1 MALPDGVPTITVKD
15 TRTHPDGPGHRGR
28 FTLTPDAPT
37 VTLTNHGQIIMG
49 AANAL
54 WDEETDEAA
63 VTVVVADLTHKL
75 TAQTPPAPL
84 ATLASC
90 TGCPTVEEVSHYR
103 LIRGMAM
110 QRQEHEP
117 AAADAKARAWAQ
129 SHAETCRAIP
139 KPPEPPVT
147 PPQ

>member
-1 MALPDGVPTITVKD
+1 MTEQTDWPENVLARYLTVA
-15 TRTHPDGPGHRGR
+15 GSSLGR
-28 FTLTPDAPT
+28 DDL
-37 VTLTNHGQIIMG
+37 
-49 AANAL
+49 
-54 WDEETDEAA
+54 
-63 VTVVVADLTHKL
+63 VVDLTHRL
-75 TAQTPPAPL
+75 TVHTPPAPL

-90 TGCPTVEEVSHYR
+90 TGCPTTEEFSHYR
-103 LIRGMAM
+103 VIRGMAM